1 MMAVDGGVGI
11 HAEEDDEQVE
21 EGAFLLGRAG
31 VLRSEVMVEV
41 IPHLSCNLETQN
53 NQKWYD
59 SVKNSRYF
67 YIFFGF

>member
-21 EGAFLLGRAG
+21 EGAFLLRCSR
-31 VLRSEVMVEV
+31 VLRSEIVVEV

-53 NQKWYD
+53 NQK
-59 SVKNSRYF
+59 
-67 YIFFGF
+67 